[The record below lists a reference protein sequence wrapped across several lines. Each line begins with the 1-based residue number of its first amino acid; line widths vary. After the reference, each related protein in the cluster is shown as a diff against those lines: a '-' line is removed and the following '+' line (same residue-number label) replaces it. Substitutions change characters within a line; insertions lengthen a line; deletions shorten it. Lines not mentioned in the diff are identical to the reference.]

1 MLRAT
6 LVVWVL
12 GVAGVG
18 VGVGVVVPTGGAR
31 AGDPQ
36 MGRQLTDKGIELQQS
51 GDHAGA
57 LQMFDAALGEID
69 HPKIRYFRAKSYRA
83 LGRFDE
89 ALAEFQRIR
98 DAVEVQKYHA
108 EIASFIR
115 EIEGERER
123 VALEKRLADERAARQ
138 KAEAESLKAE
148 LAADEA
154 SVLVLKSARS
164 GLLPS
169 AAVRAQ
175 DGATL
180 KRVVPRVPAFEG
192 APESD
197 VTARLVRRDLAALD
211 RYDAQL
217 WAAKSLILASVA
229 GVAIGG
235 GLALNPFAEDRPKAE
250 VQTAGIVVGVVG
262 AVAGIAAAIVWPSV
276 PRDNVRVP

>member
-6 LVVWVL
+6 LVAWVL

-18 VGVGVVVPTGGAR
+18 VGVAGPTGLAR

-36 MGRQLTDKGIELQQS
+36 VGRQLTDKGIELQQA

-57 LQMFDAALGEID
+57 LQMFDRALAEVD

-89 ALAEFQRIR
+89 ALAEFRRIQ
-98 DAVEVQKYHA
+98 DALEVQKYHA
-108 EIASFIR
+108 EIASFIH

-123 VALEKRLADERAARQ
+123 VGLERRLADERVARQ
-138 KAEAESLKAE
+138 KAEAERLKAE

-154 SVLVLKSARS
+154 SVSLLKNARS
-164 GLLPS
+164 GLLPT

-175 DGATL
+175 DGTTM
-180 KRVVPRVPAFEG
+180 KRVVPRVPAFES
-192 APESD
+192 APETD
-197 VTARLVRRDLAALD
+197 LATRIVTRDLAALD
-211 RYDAQL
+211 RYDTKL
-217 WAAKSLILASVA
+217 WAAKSLLLASVA

-235 GLALNPFAEDRPKAE
+235 GLALNPFADERPQAE
-250 VQTAGIVVGVVG
+250 IQTAGIVVGVVG

-276 PRDNVRVP
+276 PHDDVRVP